1 MINIEY
7 DKNEISGTKRPPTQW
22 VDTDNKNLLLV
33 ELYDDSDVMMMQVE
47 K

>member
-7 DKNEISGTKRPPTQW
+7 DREEIVNTKRPPTQW
-22 VDTDNKNLLLV
+22 VETDNKNLLLV
-33 ELYDDSDVMMMQVE
+33 RLFDDSEPMMVE